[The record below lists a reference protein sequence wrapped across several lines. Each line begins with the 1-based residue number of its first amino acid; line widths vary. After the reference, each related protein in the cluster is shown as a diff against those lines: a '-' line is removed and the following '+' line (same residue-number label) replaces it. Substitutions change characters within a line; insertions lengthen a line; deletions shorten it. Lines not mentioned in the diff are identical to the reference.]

1 MSAATALQGVDVVEC
16 ATFVAGPTCG
26 MTLAQLGASVTR
38 VDLPGGGSDFGRWPL
53 SRSGASLYWT
63 NLNKG
68 KRSMAL
74 DYRTPQGRELLL
86 ALATRPGPGR
96 GIYLDN
102 VVGRNRLTHDD
113 LAGLRPDAISVHVEG
128 FPGGRPAVDYTV
140 NASVGIAHMTGPDFL
155 DTPVNHV
162 LPAWDLLTGL
172 HASVAVLAALQ
183 RRRDTG
189 EGSRVDLAL
198 YDVAVSSVGALGWF
212 AEAEEAGHP
221 RPRHGNHV
229 YGSFGTDFASRD
241 GERVM
246 VVALTEGQWHALC
259 AVTGT
264 LDVFAA
270 LEKALDVDLRQEAA
284 RYELRET
291 IASILRPWFSARP
304 MDALATLLDEA
315 RVLWAPYLTVDE
327 AAQVARTAEHPVLRD
342 IDQPGV
348 GRMPASASPLRWADA
363 DAGPVAAP
371 LLGADTLQVLAGD
384 LGLGDAEIGKLTD
397 AGVVDRRDVA

>member
-1 MSAATALQGVDVVEC
+1 MSAAGALHGVDVVEC

-68 KRSMAL
+68 KRSVAL
-74 DYRTPQGRELLL
+74 DYRTPEGRELLL

-102 VVGRNRLTHDD
+102 VVGRTRLTHDD
-113 LAGLRPDAISVHVEG
+113 LASRRADVVSVHVEG

-189 EGSRVDLAL
+189 EGSRIDLAL

-291 IASILRPWFSARP
+291 IASILRPWFAARP
-304 MDALATLLDEA
+304 MDALATVLDEA

-342 IDQPGV
+342 IDQPGI
-348 GRMPASASPLRWADA
+348 GRMPASASPLRWAD
-363 DAGPVAAP
+363 DDGGPVAAP
-371 LLGADTLQVLAGD
+371 LLGSDTLQVLAED
-384 LGLGDAEIGKLTD
+384 LGLGDAEIGALTE
-397 AGVVDRRDVA
+397 AGVVDRQDVA